1 MKVIICG
8 AGQVGFGIA
17 RQLSA
22 EDNHVTVVDQSAEL
36 ISHVTERLDVQ
47 GIIGHGSHPE
57 VLEQAGARDADML
70 IAVTYFD
77 EVNMV
82 AAQVAH
88 SIFSVPLKIARVR
101 AQSYLSPLWSDLFS
115 RDHMPIDVVI
125 SPELEVA
132 STILRRLDVPGAFET
147 ADFADRR
154 VQVVGV
160 HLDENCPI
168 VNTQLKQLTELFPDL
183 NAIVVGISRDEKLYV
198 PRSTDQMLVGDDI
211 YLSVEATHV
220 ERTLDIFGHEERE
233 ARRVVIL
240 GGGNIGLYLAQ
251 QLEASAARIN
261 LKIIERDK
269 ERAEFVADQLE
280 RTVVL
285 HGDGL
290 NQDLMREAGIGEAET
305 IIALTNQDQVNV
317 LACVLAKK
325 EGCQRALCLVNDNS
339 YTGLSGSLGI
349 DAFIDPRAKTV
360 STILRHVRR
369 GRIRDLYSIENGA
382 AEVIEAE
389 ALETS
394 PLAGKPLKEA
404 DLPDGIM
411 IGAIVRD
418 DEVIIP
424 RGNTVVETHDRVIL
438 FAQRSAV
445 HKVEKLF
452 RVSLE
457 YF

>member
-17 RQLSA
+17 RQLAA

-36 ISHVTERLDVQ
+36 IGLISERLDVQ
-47 GIIGHGSHPE
+47 GVIGHGSQPD
-57 VLEQAGARDADML
+57 VLERAGARDADMI

-77 EVNMV
+77 EVNMM
-82 AAQVAH
+82 ASQVAH

-101 AQSYLSPLWSDLFS
+101 AQSYLNPIWSDLFS

-132 STILRRLDVPGAFET
+132 SSILRRLDVPGAFET
-147 ADFADRR
+147 ADFAGRR
-154 VQVVGV
+154 VQLVGI
-160 HLDENCPI
+160 HLDEDCPI

-183 NAIVVGISRDEKLYV
+183 SALVVGISRHENIFV
-198 PRSTDQMLVGDDI
+198 PKPTDQMLVGDDI
-211 YLSVEATHV
+211 YLIVEGSHV
-220 ERTLDIFGHEERE
+220 ERALDIFGHEERE

-240 GGGNIGLYLAQ
+240 GGGNIGLYLAK
-251 QLEASAARIN
+251 QLEASGAKIN
-261 LKIIERDK
+261 LKIIELDK
-269 ERAEFVADQLE
+269 ERAEKIADQLD

-290 NQDLMREAGIGEAET
+290 DQDLMREAGIKSAET
-305 IIALTNQDQVNV
+305 IIALTNQDQVNI

-325 EGCQRALCLVNDNS
+325 EGCQRALCLVNEAS
-339 YTGLSGSLGI
+339 YTTLSESLGI
-349 DAFIDPRAKTV
+349 DAFIDPKAKTV

-369 GRIRDLYSIENGA
+369 GRIRDLYSIANGA

-394 PLAGKPLKEA
+394 PLVGKPLKEA
-404 DLPDGIM
+404 ELPDGMI
-411 IGAIVRD
+411 IGAIVRGE
-418 DEVIIP
+418 EVIIP
-424 RGNTVVETHDRVIL
+424 RGSTQVETNDRVIL
-438 FAQRSAV
+438 FAQKDVV
-445 HKVEKLF
+445 HKVERLF

>member
-17 RQLSA
+17 RQLAA

-36 ISHVTERLDVQ
+36 ISHISERLDVQ
-47 GIIGHGSHPE
+47 GIIGHGSHPDI
-57 VLEQAGARDADML
+57 LEKAGARDADMI

-101 AQSYLSPLWSDLFS
+101 AQSYLNPMWADLFS

-132 STILRRLDVPGAFET
+132 RTILRRLDVPGAFET
-147 ADFADRR
+147 ADFAGRR

-183 NAIVVGISRDEKLYV
+183 AAIVVGISRGENLFV
-198 PRSTDQMLVGDDI
+198 PKSTDQMLVGDDI
-211 YLSVEATHV
+211 YLTVESAHV
-220 ERTLDIFGHEERE
+220 ERTLDIFGHEEKE

-251 QLEASAARIN
+251 QLEDSGAKVN
-261 LKIIERDK
+261 LKIIEMDK
-269 ERAEFVADQLE
+269 DRAEYIADRLN

-290 NQDLMREAGIGEAET
+290 GQELMREAGINDAET
-305 IIALTNQDQVNV
+305 IIALTNQDQVNI

-339 YTGLSGSLGI
+339 YSSLSESLGI

-389 ALETS
+389 VLDTS
-394 PLAGKPLKEA
+394 PLAGQPLKEA
-404 DLPDGIM
+404 DLPDGM
-411 IGAIVRD
+411 IVGAIVRE

-424 RGNTVVETHDRVIL
+424 RGSTEIQTNDRVIL
-438 FAQRSAV
+438 FAQKDAV
-445 HKVEKLF
+445 HKVERLF